1 MVSPPWVTNLAIW
14 EQYFSG
20 EILST
25 RVAWA
30 PPRPTDRLWLPP
42 KNRTTSHDNGPRCE
56 AQPDTS
62 RSNPRHRDT
71 GLSRSGRD
79 GDRHVSIPPPAA
91 CPQSPVPSHLSPVTC
106 PQSPVPSVAPRCP
119 WLGRRIQCPLGRAP
133 RSEVRSP
140 PPKTTIPGSERPNP
154 GIERGMTGRLPTRGR
169 PSQRDYRLRNDPV
182 LNRCGR
188 SPRRGIPFDSS
199 SG

>member
-30 PPRPTDRLWLPP
+30 PPRPTRPPVAPP

-79 GDRHVSIPPPAA
+79 GDRHVSIPPP
-91 CPQSPVPSHLSPVTC
+91 VTC
-106 PQSPVPSVAPRCP
+106 PQ
-119 WLGRRIQCPLGRAP
+119 RAP
-133 RSEVRSP
+133 VA
-140 PPKTTIPGSERPNP
+140 
-154 GIERGMTGRLPTRGR
+154 R
-169 PSQRDYRLRNDPV
+169 PSDPV
-182 LNRCGR
+182 SLGPGPQKR
-188 SPRRGIPFDSS
+188 SQIAPSKNNNPRIGTTE
-199 SG
+199 SGD

>member
-30 PPRPTDRLWLPP
+30 PPRPTDRLWHPP

-79 GDRHVSIPPPAA
+79 GDRHVSIPPP
-91 CPQSPVPSHLSPVTC
+91 VTC
-106 PQSPVPSVAPRCP
+106 PQ
-119 WLGRRIQCPLGRAP
+119 RAP
-133 RSEVRSP
+133 VA
-140 PPKTTIPGSERPNP
+140 
-154 GIERGMTGRLPTRGR
+154 R
-169 PSQRDYRLRNDPV
+169 PSEPV
-182 LNRCGR
+182 SLGPGPQKR
-188 SPRRGIPFDSS
+188 SQIAPSKNNNPRIGTTE
-199 SG
+199 SGD